1 MFRVGLTGG
10 IGCGKSSAVRR
21 FQEQGVGIVDA
32 DALARAVVQPGEPAL
47 AQVAAAFGPEAL
59 DAEGRLDRAWMRARV
74 FRNPEERVRLE
85 RILHPLIRERI
96 RQQAETLANTPGI
109 PYVLVDVPLLVEH
122 DYQALFTRI
131 VVVDCTP
138 EQQLQRIR
146 QRDGGDEAVIAGIIR
161 AQAARKERLGSA
173 TDVLD
178 NTASL
183 ESLYRQV
190 DLLHEKFLAMADGL

>member
-21 FQEQGVGIVDA
+21 FQAHGVGIVDA
-32 DALARAVVQPGEPAL
+32 DAVARAVVQPGEPAL
-47 AQVAAAFGPEAL
+47 VRIVAAFGPEAV

-74 FRNPEERVRLE
+74 FQDPEERVRLE
-85 RILHPLIRERI
+85 QILHPLIRERL
-96 RQQAETLANTPGI
+96 QQQVDALATQPGV

-122 DYQALFTRI
+122 DYQPLFERI
-131 VVVDCTP
+131 VVVDCTSG
-138 EQQLQRIR
+138 QQLQRIR
-146 QRDGGDEAVIAGIIR
+146 HRDGSDDAVIAGIIR

-190 DLLHEKFLAMADGL
+190 DLLHEKFLAMANGL